1 MADGNPL
8 PGVPLIDSP
17 FFDEQLARLNPDAEV
32 KRIATNLRE
41 KGFAVLDFPDPEFS
55 RRAEEIK
62 SRYAPSQEHFA
73 EWRAGKRDLRN
84 QDAWRNDPNVRSV
97 AANPA
102 ILRLLETLYGRPAF
116 PFQTLTFPVGTQQPA
131 HSDAVHFSAVPD
143 GFMCGVWVALED
155 IDADNGPLIYY
166 PGSHRWPHYG
176 NEHIGINAWHQPSRG
191 AHAVSYRW
199 LWDELVRTNKA
210 QLERFTARKGQ
221 AIIWHARLLHGG
233 DKQNDP
239 MRTRWSQV
247 THYYFRNCSYYT
259 PLYSDPFYG
268 NIFFR
273 QIVDIGTGEPV
284 PNMISGRE
292 VPLWFQSQAV
302 HHSPVGWIL
311 TPLKRLKRKLMGQP
325 AN

>member
-1 MADGNPL
+1 
-8 PGVPLIDSP
+8 
-17 FFDEQLARLNPDAEV
+17 
-32 KRIATNLRE
+32 
-41 KGFAVLDFPDPEFS
+41 
-55 RRAEEIK
+55 
-62 SRYAPSQEHFA
+62 
-73 EWRAGKRDLRN
+73 
-84 QDAWRNDPNVRSV
+84 
-97 AANPA
+97 
-102 ILRLLETLYGRPAF
+102 
-116 PFQTLTFPVGTQQPA
+116 
-131 HSDAVHFSAVPD
+131 
-143 GFMCGVWVALED
+143 MCGVWVALED

-166 PGSHRWPHYG
+166 PGSHRWPHFG

-199 LWDELVRTNKA
+199 LWDELVRTHNA
-210 QLERFTARKGQ
+210 QLERFTAKKGQ

-233 DKQNDP
+233 DRQNDP

-247 THYYFRNCSYYT
+247 THYYFRDCAYYT

-273 QIVDIGTGEPV
+273 QIVDIGTGRPV

-292 VPLWFQSQAV
+292 VPFWFQSQAI
-302 HHSPVGWIL
+302 HHSPMGWVL